1 MNISNIFEDINSSN
15 LDKKDESFSKTYSHI
30 GNFMDSFLEQK
41 RFKEEKLSDTEVDKI
56 VEDLY
61 NTIKSY
67 DLQEPFSEGDKI
79 KIPEQLLPEVIFK
92 SYFMEGYWTEEE
104 LNAEPEKYR
113 DLAAYK
119 AHDIIEN
126 NGTLTYKGRA
136 YSGRVGNKEPYFY
149 KDSEVF
155 VLGVSFT
162 NKYGI
167 GSLSTLFITKEDL
180 EKSEVTTK
188 FQLKD
193 FSEYEQEQKDAYAE
207 WLERAK
213 KEESLY
219 TSDEEI
225 DKWVEYFLNSI
236 SHFKNLVQEYLEKGK
251 SKEDIA
257 GVFSSLNKAV
267 GDYKAANYIKL
278 VGVPREPVHPL
289 SYMDKYADLYMKGKA
304 PDHFN
309 KWMAKIE
316 KERQL

>member
-1 MNISNIFEDINSSN
+1 MNINNIFENINSSN
-15 LDKKDESFSKTYSHI
+15 SDKKDESFSKTYNHI
-30 GNFMDSFLEQK
+30 GSFMDNFLEQK

-61 NTIKSY
+61 NKIKAY
-67 DLQEPFSEGDKI
+67 DTQEPFSEGDKI

-92 SYFMEGYWTEEE
+92 SYFMDGYWTEEE
-104 LNAEPEKYR
+104 LNAEPDKYR

-136 YSGRVGNKEPYFY
+136 YSGRVGNRKPYFY
-149 KDSEVF
+149 KNSEVF
-155 VLGVSFT
+155 VIDVSIT

-167 GSLSTLFITKEDL
+167 ENLSILFITKEDL

-193 FSEYEQEQKDAYAE
+193 FSEYEQEQKDAYAV
-207 WLERAK
+207 WLKRVR
-213 KEESLY
+213 EEEGIYS
-219 TSDEEI
+219 SDEDI
-225 DKWVEYFLNSI
+225 DKWVEYFLQSI
-236 SHFKNLVQEYLEKGK
+236 SHFKNLIQEYLKKGK
-251 SKEDIA
+251 SKEDITV
-257 GVFSSLNKAV
+257 VFSSLNKAV

-278 VGVPREPVHPL
+278 VGIPKEPAHSD

-309 KWMAKIE
+309 KWMARIE
-316 KERQL
+316 KERNL